1 MKKGTLS
8 ALAIAALMTGLLI
21 GVSTSSAGVRH
32 STTYTRQVTTHAKTR
47 QTPAFKHYVACGLSR
62 KAKPSHACPMRSNK
76 GAFFKSLKADVK
88 YTVCVKFPKHEHLCT
103 EKPQEAEQ
111 GTLYVNKITST
122 TPGRHQVTWFVGGK
136 RVGRVIFRVK

>member
-1 MKKGTLS
+1 MKKGMLS

-21 GVSTSSAGVRH
+21 GVSSSSAEAPIRK
-32 STTYTRQVTTHAKTR
+32 A
-47 QTPAFKHYVACGLSR
+47 PANAPSSGPAYKHYIACGLSR
-62 KAKPSHACPMRSNK
+62 KAKPAISCPVDSKK

-88 YTVCVKFPKHEHLCT
+88 YTVCVKFPKKEHLCT

-122 TPGRHQVTWFVGGK
+122 TQGRHQVTWYVKGKKVGTS
-136 RVGRVIFRVK
+136 VFRVK